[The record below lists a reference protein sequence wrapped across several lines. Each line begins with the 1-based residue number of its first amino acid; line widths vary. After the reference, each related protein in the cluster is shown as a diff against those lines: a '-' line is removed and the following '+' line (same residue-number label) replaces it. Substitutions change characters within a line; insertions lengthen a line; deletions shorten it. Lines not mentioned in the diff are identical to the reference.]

1 MLYLIP
7 GIQLFFKRKDILTW
21 KDSGKVMQ
29 DGQQILTNH
38 RSAYVRVHPCNF
50 KLKKYQWKGKPDE

>member
-1 MLYLIP
+1 MLYLIS

-21 KDSGKVMQ
+21 KGSGKVMQ

-50 KLKKYQWKGKPDE
+50 KLKKYQ

>member
-21 KDSGKVMQ
+21 KGSGKVMQ
-29 DGQQILTNH
+29 NGQQILTNH
-38 RSAYVRVHPCNF
+38 RSAYV
-50 KLKKYQWKGKPDE
+50 